1 MYEAIQSSNITLP
14 QTTTNI
20 IRSFIFT
27 KNYLTKVDRTMS
39 YFIYENPLIHN
50 IDSLSAYNIALNAP
64 A

>member
-1 MYEAIQSSNITLP
+1 MYEAIQSSSIALP

-27 KNYLTKVDRTMS
+27 KKYLTKVDRTMS

-50 IDSLSAYNIALNAP
+50 IDSLSASNIALNAP